1 MLSGEGMDLIEEWR
15 VRDGFILV
23 SKNSFFGIWCLV
35 YFPLK
40 PGKDRAHG
48 ASYEVRI

>member
-1 MLSGEGMDLIEEWR
+1 MLRGEGKRVQLIEEWR
-15 VRDGFILV
+15 FRGVLILM
-23 SKNSFFGIWCLV
+23 SENSLFGIWYLV

-48 ASYEVRI
+48 ASY